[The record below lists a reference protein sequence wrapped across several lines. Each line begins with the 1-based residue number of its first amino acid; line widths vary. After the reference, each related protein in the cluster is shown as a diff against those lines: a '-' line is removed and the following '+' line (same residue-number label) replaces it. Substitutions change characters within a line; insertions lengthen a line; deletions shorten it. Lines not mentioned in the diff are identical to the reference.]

1 LHNNLVF
8 ARGANRQY
16 SKEFAVEGAKIGSTV
31 NIRKPDRAAIRSGQ
45 QMQVQAIQDDY
56 VPLTLSN
63 QKGCDFS
70 FSSAELA
77 LSVEEFSK
85 RYLTSRMARIA
96 GQIDYDGLT
105 LAKSVYNTVGTT
117 GTTPGTGGG
126 SATGLY
132 QYNSPI
138 VYLNAGMMLD
148 NGACPRDGQRR
159 CLINPAANAQTV
171 QGLSGLYND
180 SASIGDQFLKGRMG
194 YALDFE
200 FGMDQNVNTI
210 TTGTRAVSGEITMSS
225 TAVSGSGTFIVTGGS
240 ATIAKGDVFTVTS
253 SGGIPCNSVNPENQV
268 STGQLQQ
275 FVVTD
280 AFTMSGAT
288 SITVSPAP
296 ILAATGVANGNVTRM
311 PTATDLLTFY
321 GAAST
326 VTPLNIAYHPD
337 AFTLGTADLQLP
349 GGVDL
354 SWREVYDGI
363 SLRIVRA
370 YDINNDV
377 FATRIDVLYGW
388 ALLRPELCC
397 NIRG

>member
-1 LHNNLVF
+1 
-8 ARGANRQY
+8 
-16 SKEFAVEGAKIGSTV
+16 
-31 NIRKPDRAAIRSGQ
+31 
-45 QMQVQAIQDDY
+45 
-56 VPLTLSN
+56 
-63 QKGCDFS
+63 
-70 FSSAELA
+70 
-77 LSVEEFSK
+77 
-85 RYLTSRMARIA
+85 
-96 GQIDYDGLT
+96 
-105 LAKSVYNTVGTT
+105 
-117 GTTPGTGGG
+117 
-126 SATGLY
+126 
-132 QYNSPI
+132 
-138 VYLNAGMMLD
+138 MMLD
-148 NGACPRDGQRR
+148 NGACPRDGQRK

-225 TAVSGSGTFIVTGGS
+225 TAVSGSGTFIVVGGS

-311 PTATDLLTFY
+311 PTASDLLTFY

-326 VTPLNIAYHPD
+326 ITPLNIAYHPD

-349 GGVDL
+349 GGVDMA
-354 SWREVYDGI
+354 WREVYDGI
-363 SLRIVRA
+363 SLRIVRD